1 MGTSSGADGGA
12 GSSSGNGGAADG
24 GDDVTDAGAYYARTD
39 AGPALFELSA
49 PQWNDAGYG
58 PTTISFAC
66 LPIALPVGPNGLP
79 NCFVVVERPLGSETL
94 AECQQCDG
102 VPGLAPF
109 VPSVPLSELGQGLTN
124 DSCLCSV
131 TPSANPA
138 ACFIDPQPPIATWCY
153 SSPAQ
158 IPDTPPAKICTSK
171 DGGVLGFSSTVGPTG
186 HLFVACFPVPSP

>member
-1 MGTSSGADGGA
+1 MCVIAAACGGRTPTDIDTASGASSGVGPNSGAGASSGMGTSSGAGASSGMGTSSGADGGA

-124 DSCLCSV
+124 D
-131 TPSANPA
+131 
-138 ACFIDPQPPIATWCY
+138 
-153 SSPAQ
+153 
-158 IPDTPPAKICTSK
+158 
-171 DGGVLGFSSTVGPTG
+171 
-186 HLFVACFPVPSP
+186 